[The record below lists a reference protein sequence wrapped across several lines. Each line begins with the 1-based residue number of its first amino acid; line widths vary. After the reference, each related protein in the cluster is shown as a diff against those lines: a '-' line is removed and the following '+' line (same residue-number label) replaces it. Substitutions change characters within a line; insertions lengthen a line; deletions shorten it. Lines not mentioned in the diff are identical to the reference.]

1 MKLNTP
7 LVTLLAGL
15 VLGVGVLVTSAV
27 WGSGSSAATSAGNPY
42 GTTST
47 SAATTAAPAVS
58 ASSSPATAP
67 TTAPAT
73 SATTSP
79 APTTAATTS
88 PAQATAPAQSTAP
101 AATSSGTQK
110 DIPAKANYVAKVKG
124 GGAAVAISVSGTKAV
139 AYLCNGGAVASWLR
153 GTVSNGKL
161 NLTGKN
167 GAHLS
172 LDYRKADA
180 AGSITADG
188 NHYTFS
194 APLVHRVSS
203 LHRQPGLYEATA
215 MVHGVMIK
223 AGWIVLQDGSQ
234 IGSVEYDPDSAIP
247 PTAEAPVLNL
257 ATGTAQYD
265 GVTLVASLISGI
277 SGSGF

>member
-27 WGSGSSAATSAGNPY
+27 WTSGSSAATSAGNPY
-42 GTTST
+42 GTALS
-47 SAATTAAPAVS
+47 SPAATTAAPAVS

-73 SATTSP
+73 PATTSP
-79 APTTAATTS
+79 APTTAATTA
-88 PAQATAPAQSTAP
+88 PAQATAP

-110 DIPAKANYVAKVKG
+110 DVPAKADYVAKVNG

-180 AGSITADG
+180 AGSITTDG

>member
-27 WGSGSSAATSAGNPY
+27 WTSGSSAATSAGNPY
-42 GTTST
+42 GATS
-47 SAATTAAPAVS
+47 SPAATTAAPAVS

-73 SATTSP
+73 TATTSP
-79 APTTAATTS
+79 APTTAATTA
-88 PAQATAPAQSTAP
+88 PAQATAPAQSTGP

-110 DIPAKANYVAKVKG
+110 DVPPKADYVGTVNG

-153 GTVSNGKL
+153 GSVSDGMLK
-161 NLTGKN
+161 LTGKN
-167 GAHLS
+167 GSHLS

-188 NHYTFS
+188 NHYMFS

-215 MVHGVMIK
+215 LVHGVMIK
-223 AGWIVLQDGSQ
+223 AGWIVLQNGSQ

>member
-27 WGSGSSAATSAGNPY
+27 WTSGSSSAATSAGNPY
-42 GTTST
+42 GATS
-47 SAATTAAPAVS
+47 SSPAATTAAPVVS
-58 ASSSPATAP
+58 ASSSPAAAP

-73 SATTSP
+73 PATTSP

-88 PAQATAPAQSTAP
+88 PAQSTAP
-101 AATSSGTQK
+101 AVTSSAN
-110 DIPAKANYVAKVKG
+110 PAYVPPKADYVGKVNG
-124 GGAAVAISVSGTKAV
+124 GGAAVAISVHGTKAV

-153 GTVSNGKL
+153 GSVSHGKL
-161 NLTGKN
+161 DLTGKN

-172 LDYRKADA
+172 LDYRKSDA
-180 AGSITADG
+180 AGSLTADG
-188 NHYTFS
+188 TRYMFS

-215 MVHGVMIK
+215 MVHGVEIK

-247 PTAEAPVLNL
+247 PTAQAPVLDL

>member
-27 WGSGSSAATSAGNPY
+27 WTSGSSAATSAGNPY
-42 GTTST
+42 GTAS
-47 SAATTAAPAVS
+47 SSPAATTAAPAVS

-73 SATTSP
+73 PATTLP
-79 APTTAATTS
+79 APTTAATTA
-88 PAQATAPAQSTAP
+88 PAQATAP

-110 DIPAKANYVAKVKG
+110 DVPAKADYVAKVNG

-180 AGSITADG
+180 AGSITTDG

>member
-27 WGSGSSAATSAGNPY
+27 WTSGSPAAASAGNPY
-42 GTTST
+42 GST
-47 SAATTAAPAVS
+47 SSSPAATTAAPVVS
-58 ASSSPATAP
+58 ASSSPAAAP

-73 SATTSP
+73 PATTSS
-79 APTTAATTS
+79 APTTAATS
-88 PAQATAPAQSTAP
+88 APAQSTAP

-110 DIPAKANYVAKVKG
+110 GIPPKADYVGKVNG
-124 GGAAVAISVSGTKAV
+124 GGAAVAISVHGTKAV

-153 GTVSNGKL
+153 GSVSNGKL

-172 LDYRKADA
+172 LDYRKSDA
-180 AGSITADG
+180 TGFLMTDG
-188 NHYTFS
+188 TKYTFS
-194 APLVHRVSS
+194 APLVHRVPS

-215 MVHGVMIK
+215 TVHGVMIK

-234 IGSVEYDPDSAIP
+234 IGSVEYDPGSAIP
-247 PTAEAPVLNL
+247 PTAEAPVLDL

-265 GVTLVASLISGI
+265 GVTLVASMISGL

>member
-27 WGSGSSAATSAGNPY
+27 WPSGSSAATAGGNPY
-42 GTTST
+42 AS
-47 SAATTAAPAVS
+47 SSAPAATTAAPASTTAAPVQ
-58 ASSSPATAP
+58 SSPSTAP
-67 TTAPAT
+67 TTAAP
-73 SATTSP
+73 TSP
-79 APTTAATTS
+79 SPTTAAPTA
-88 PAQATAPAQSTAP
+88 PAQATTP
-101 AATSSGTQK
+101 AAVSPTSPAYVPPKADYVGTV
-110 DIPAKANYVAKVKG
+110 NG
-124 GGAAVAISVSGTKAV
+124 GHAAVAISVHGTKAV
-139 AYLCNGGAVASWLR
+139 AYLCNGGPVASWLK

-161 NLTGKN
+161 NLTGKD

-172 LDYRKADA
+172 LDYHKADA
-180 AGSITADG
+180 MGSLTTDG
-188 NHYTFS
+188 TTFMFM

-215 MVHGVMIK
+215 MVHGVKIK

>member
-27 WGSGSSAATSAGNPY
+27 WGSGSSSAATPAGNPY
-42 GTTST
+42 AATS
-47 SAATTAAPAVS
+47 SAPAATTAAPAQ
-58 ASSSPATAP
+58 SSPATAP
-67 TTAPAT
+67 TTAAP
-73 SATTSP
+73 TSP
-79 APTTAATTS
+79 APATAATTA
-88 PAQATAPAQSTAP
+88 PAQATAPA
-101 AATSSGTQK
+101 AASSGTNAY
-110 DIPAKANYVAKVKG
+110 PPKADYVGKVNG
-124 GGAAVAISVSGTKAV
+124 GGAAVAISVHGTKAV

-153 GTVSNGKL
+153 GSVSAGKL

-167 GAHLS
+167 GARLS
-172 LDYRKADA
+172 LDYRKSDA
-180 AGSITADG
+180 TGFLMTDG
-188 NHYTFS
+188 TKYTFS
-194 APLVHRVSS
+194 APLVHRVPS

-215 MVHGVMIK
+215 TVHGVMIK

-234 IGSVEYDPDSAIP
+234 IGSVEYDPGSAIP
-247 PTAEAPVLNL
+247 PTAEAPVLDL

-265 GVTLVASLISGI
+265 GVTLVASLISGL